1 MSDTLWPH
9 ELYRAR
15 NSPGQNAGVGSLS
28 LLQEIFPTRGSSP
41 SLPHCRQVLYQ
52 LRHRGRPYNL
62 VAYNETLFSPN
73 FLTVLEG
80 KSPKSG
86 ADQGSHLESSRGE
99 SLFTSSSMLWQS
111 LACGQAA
118 PSLPVLTRSS
128 LLCVH
133 VLSPSLSQGHWFCSQ
148 VLGFSSVQ
156 FSSVAQSCPTLCT
169 PMNRSTARPPCPSP
183 TPGIYSDSVMSM
195 NQGKLEVVLDVKIH
209 FGGPGFSSLRFH
221 SNGLST
227 PCHI

>member
-99 SLFTSSSMLWQS
+99 SLFASSSMLWQS

-148 VLGFSSVQ
+148 VLGFSSDQ
-156 FSSVAQSCPTLCT
+156 FSSVQSLSRVRLFVPPWIAALPGLPVHHQLPEFTQTQLCPWIKA
-169 PMNRSTARPPCPSP
+169 NW
-183 TPGIYSDSVMSM
+183 
-195 NQGKLEVVLDVKIH
+195 KW
-209 FGGPGFSSLRFH
+209 F
-221 SNGLST
+221 
-227 PCHI
+227 